1 MSTRTIDDSL
11 QNAVAP
17 SVRRIMYSVDVADV
31 PEVELV
37 DAAFELFQ
45 NLVVTSHVRR
55 QYQLPQLLHTNAV
68 K

>member
-17 SVRRIMYSVDVADV
+17 SVKRITYSVNVADV

>member
-1 MSTRTIDDSL
+1 MSTRTTDDSL

-17 SVRRIMYSVDVADV
+17 SVKRITYSVYVADV

-55 QYQLPQLLHTNAV
+55 QYQLPQLLYTNAV